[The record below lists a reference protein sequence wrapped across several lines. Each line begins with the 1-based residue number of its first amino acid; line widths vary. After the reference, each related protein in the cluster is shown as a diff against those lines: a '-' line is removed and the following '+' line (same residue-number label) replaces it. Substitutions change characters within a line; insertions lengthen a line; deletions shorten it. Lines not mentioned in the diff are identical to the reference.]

1 MKHRYLK
8 NVVTLQLDGDKCTGC
23 GMCIAVC
30 PHDVLEF
37 HGKKVRIRDRDACIE
52 CGACAK
58 NCPFAAVTVNA
69 GVGCASAII
78 RGALTNSEPT
88 CGCSSTKGG
97 DGCCC

>member
-8 NVVTLQLDGDKCTGC
+8 NVVTLQLDENRCTGC
-23 GMCIAVC
+23 GMCMEVC

-37 HGKKVRIRDRDACIE
+37 RGRHVQIRDRDACIE
-52 CGACAK
+52 CGACAR
-58 NCPFAAVTVNA
+58 NCSFSAITVNA

-88 CGCSSTKGG
+88 CGCST
-97 DGCCC
+97 DGNDCCC